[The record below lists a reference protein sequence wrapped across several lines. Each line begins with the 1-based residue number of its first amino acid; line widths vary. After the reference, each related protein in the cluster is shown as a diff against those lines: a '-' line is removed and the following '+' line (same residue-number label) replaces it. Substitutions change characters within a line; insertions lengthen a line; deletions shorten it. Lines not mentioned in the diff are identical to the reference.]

1 MGDKGKG
8 GVKNLKK
15 WVTSLMD
22 SSLFQQLFPLDQVG
36 LEISFCF
43 VFVDDLSMVR
53 KIDAKDPHQRKLKR
67 HLHMHL

>member
-15 WVTSLMD
+15 WETSLMD
-22 SSLFQQLFPLDQVG
+22 GFLFQQLFPLDQVG

>member
-8 GVKNLKK
+8 GDKNPK
-15 WVTSLMD
+15 WVTSLD
-22 SSLFQQLFPLDQVG
+22 GSLFQQLFPLDQVG

>member
-43 VFVDDLSMVR
+43 VFVDDLLMVR
-53 KIDAKDPHQRKLKR
+53 KIDAIDPHQLKLKR